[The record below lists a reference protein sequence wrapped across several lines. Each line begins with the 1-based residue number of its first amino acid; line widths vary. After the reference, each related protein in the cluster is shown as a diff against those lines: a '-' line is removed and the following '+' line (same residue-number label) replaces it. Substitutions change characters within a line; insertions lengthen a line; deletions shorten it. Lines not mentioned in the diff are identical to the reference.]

1 MANKVLHKR
10 NGTLNVAPAATAM
23 TQGEIA
29 MNYAK
34 GSEKLYI
41 KNSNN
46 EIVSFPSS
54 NELQEA
60 ERVTAARLIDLNE
73 KIGTISADT
82 ASVIEELSGN
92 VVTLSGNVT
101 TISGNVTTL
110 SGNLTT
116 LSATTIENERII
128 AAAFVDLNEKVGTIS
143 ADTASIENVAAAAIA
158 DLNAQ
163 IQVLKASITAINEQ
177 IVDLYSKQVTITGNT
192 LNIS

>member
-1 MANKVLHKR
+1 MAKQVLHKR

-41 KNSNN
+41 KNGNN
-46 EIVSFPSS
+46 EIVSFSPT
-54 NELQEA
+54 
-60 ERVTAARLIDLNE
+60 R
-73 KIGTISADT
+73 
-82 ASVIEELSGN
+82 VIEELSGN
-92 VVTLSGNVT
+92 VV
-101 TISGNVTTL
+101 
-110 SGNLTT
+110 T

>member
-60 ERVTAARLIDLNE
+60 ERVTAASLIDLND
-73 KIGTISADT
+73 KIETIS
-82 ASVIEELSGN
+82 
-92 VVTLSGNVT
+92 
-101 TISGNVTTL
+101 
-110 SGNLTT
+110 
-116 LSATTIENERII
+116 
-128 AAAFVDLNEKVGTIS
+128 
-143 ADTASIENVAAAAIA
+143 NVAAAAIA

>member
-1 MANKVLHKR
+1 
-10 NGTLNVAPAATAM
+10 M

-60 ERVTAARLIDLNE
+60 ERVTAASLIDLNE
-73 KIGTISADT
+73 KI
-82 ASVIEELSGN
+82 
-92 VVTLSGNVT
+92 
-101 TISGNVTTL
+101 
-110 SGNLTT
+110 
-116 LSATTIENERII
+116 
-128 AAAFVDLNEKVGTIS
+128 GTIS